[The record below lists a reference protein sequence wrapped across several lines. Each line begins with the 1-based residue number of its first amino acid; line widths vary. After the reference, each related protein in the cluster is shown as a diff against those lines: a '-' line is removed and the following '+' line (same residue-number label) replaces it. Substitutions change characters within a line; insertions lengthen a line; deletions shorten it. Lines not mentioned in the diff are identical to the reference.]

1 MGWED
6 VGSFLGAVVV
16 SPLEAISTTVAT
28 IGTGSIFNQME
39 SHDAA
44 TERGKLVDQ
53 GKQAWEGD
61 RGIISDEWSRLA
73 NGAALTRAKTA
84 IAKPE
89 AFSEWTHQQI
99 WDALNAGA
107 DGAVDADQV
116 NAGADG
122 WRRLTT
128 GLETAVTTYRSKF
141 DAVVAEK
148 WSGQSGN
155 AAIEAIRTYTTEATQ
170 LSTSFQMV
178 ANGID
183 WMQGLLGQAKITIPE
198 PEDVSLAEDWLG
210 HVPGN
215 GVLKMGSHRAN
226 EAEAS
231 AQLFMIGTYQPGA
244 TTVDGQTPVLPAP
257 KNGMTDPGGDGN
269 PDNGGNPNNG
279 GGNPNTNNPSTDPA
293 GTQQDPAN
301 TNDPTNTD
309 DTTQDDSTDDDTTD
323 DDTDTTP
330 TTTDD
335 GSTAP
340 ASTADP
346 TGSKLGDGTPG
357 TGSPGGGSPGGGS
370 GGGSPGGGAAG
381 VPGAGTSRPGTA
393 GGGAAQA
400 AGVRAGTGTAGARGM
415 SGMPGM
421 MGGAGRGGGKQEDDD
436 EHTSPDYLIQ
446 DRESELIG
454 TLPPTLP
461 PGGVIGA

>member
-1 MGWED
+1 MGWQD
-6 VGSFLGAVVV
+6 VGDFFGKWVGAPASVIGDVV
-16 SPLEAISTTVAT
+16 ST
-28 IGTGSIFNQME
+28 IGTGSIFNQIE
-39 SHDAA
+39 SHDDA

-53 GKQAWEGD
+53 GKQQWEGD
-61 RGIISDEWSRLA
+61 RGIISDEWARLSS
-73 NGAALTRAKTA
+73 GAALTRAKTA
-84 IAKPE
+84 IEKPE
-89 AFSEWTHQQI
+89 AFSSWTHQQI

-198 PEDVSLAEDWLG
+198 PEDLSLADDWLS
-210 HVPGN
+210 HMPGN
-215 GVLKMGSHRAN
+215 GVLKMASHRAN

-257 KNGMTDPGGDGN
+257 KNGMTDPGDGGN
-269 PDNGGNPNNG
+269 PDNGGGNTNNG
-279 GGNPNTNNPSTDPA
+279 GGDPNTSNPSTDPA
-293 GTQQDPAN
+293 GTQQDPA
-301 TNDPTNTD
+301 TTDQPTNTD
-309 DTTQDDSTDDDTTD
+309 DTTEDDSTDDTT

-381 VPGAGTSRPGTA
+381 VPGAGTSRPGTT

-400 AGVRAGTGTAGARGM
+400 AGVRAGTSTAGARGM

-421 MGGAGRGGGKQEDDD
+421 MGGAGRGAKGDDDD

>member
-1 MGWED
+1 M
-6 VGSFLGAVVV
+6 VV
-16 SPLEAISTTVAT
+16 SPLEAVSTTVAT
-28 IGTGSIFNQME
+28 IGTATIFNQIE

-53 GKQAWEGD
+53 GKQQWEGD
-61 RGIISDEWSRLA
+61 RGIISDEWARLS

-84 IAKPE
+84 IEKPE
-89 AFSEWTHQQI
+89 AFSSWTHQQI

-198 PEDVSLAEDWLG
+198 PEDLSLADDWLS
-210 HVPGN
+210 HMPGN
-215 GVLKMGSHRAN
+215 GVLKMASHRAN

-244 TTVDGQTPVLPAP
+244 TTVDGQTPVLPTP

-269 PDNGGNPNNG
+269 PNNGDNTNNG

-293 GTQQDPAN
+293 ATQQNPA
-301 TNDPTNTD
+301 TTDQPTNTD
-309 DTTQDDSTDDDTTD
+309 DTTEDDSTDDDTTD

-381 VPGAGTSRPGTA
+381 VPGAGT
-393 GGGAAQA
+393 
-400 AGVRAGTGTAGARGM
+400 
-415 SGMPGM
+415 
-421 MGGAGRGGGKQEDDD
+421 
-436 EHTSPDYLIQ
+436 
-446 DRESELIG
+446 
-454 TLPPTLP
+454 
-461 PGGVIGA
+461 

>member
-1 MGWED
+1 MGWQD
-6 VGSFLGAVVV
+6 VGDFFGKWVGAPASVIGDVV
-16 SPLEAISTTVAT
+16 ST
-28 IGTGSIFNQME
+28 IGTGSIFNQIE
-39 SHDAA
+39 SHDDA

-53 GKQAWEGD
+53 GKQQWEGD
-61 RGIISDEWSRLA
+61 RGIISDEWARLSS
-73 NGAALTRAKTA
+73 GAALTRAKTA
-84 IAKPE
+84 IEKPE
-89 AFSEWTHQQI
+89 AFSSWTHQQI

-198 PEDVSLAEDWLG
+198 PEDLSLADDWLS
-210 HVPGN
+210 HMPGN
-215 GVLKMGSHRAN
+215 GVLKMASHRAN

-257 KNGMTDPGGDGN
+257 KNGMTDPGDGGN
-269 PDNGGNPNNG
+269 PDNGGGNTNNG
-279 GGNPNTNNPSTDPA
+279 GGDPNTNNPSTDPA
-293 GTQQDPAN
+293 GTQQDPA
-301 TNDPTNTD
+301 TTDQPTNTD
-309 DTTQDDSTDDDTTD
+309 DTTEDDSTDDTT

-381 VPGAGTSRPGTA
+381 VPGAGTSRPGTT

-400 AGVRAGTGTAGARGM
+400 AGVRAGTSTAGARGM

-421 MGGAGRGGGKQEDDD
+421 MGGAGRGAKGDDDD